1 MTVAR
6 QRTKIGKI
14 VMVLIGFN
22 VGSVGGTT
30 KLSMPLGND
39 RRYDE
44 RVSDKLQG

>member
-1 MTVAR
+1 MIVK
-6 QRTKIGKI
+6 QRTKTTKI
-14 VMVLIGFN
+14 ATVHTGLL

-39 RRYDE
+39 RRYNE

>member
-1 MTVAR
+1 MMVAKQRMKTMRTVLVR
-6 QRTKIGKI
+6 
-14 VMVLIGFN
+14 IGFN
-22 VGSVGGTT
+22 VGSVAGTM